1 MANSD
6 TQEYGSKDKEVNR
19 PKNSNKYGSED
30 KERSNRLVLSRVV
43 LECVGNCAP
52 AKGMTTTSSTK
63 YLDDF

>member
-1 MANSD
+1 
-6 TQEYGSKDKEVNR
+6 
-19 PKNSNKYGSED
+19 
-30 KERSNRLVLSRVV
+30 VLSRVV